1 VRIRVSEAVLTPSLI
16 RGPGSSAILS
26 INTDLSFEEIERVI
40 GHQFAEGER
49 DLAYALWADDE
60 TERIFTPIEGTS
72 DFFIDLRP
80 QH

>member
-1 VRIRVSEAVLTPSLI
+1 MKNLPIVSSEEEFAK
-16 RGPGSSAILS
+16 
-26 INTDLSFEEIERVI
+26 LSFEEIERVI

-49 DLAYALWADDE
+49 DLAYALWADDQ

>member
-1 VRIRVSEAVLTPSLI
+1 MRIRVSEAVVAPSLH
-16 RGPGSSAILS
+16 RETGGSATLS
-26 INTDLSFEEIERVI
+26 INTDFSFEEIERAI

-60 TERIFTPIEGTS
+60 TERIFTRIEGTS

-80 QH
+80 RL